1 MSSAA
6 RAPIVSPVKPE
17 GDEWK
22 RWFIPGVFPMTVL
35 EIATERGCASKDLL
49 ARARI
54 PLSAAEIAESGLSLS
69 QHLQLTAVVR
79 QELDDPALAA
89 ELGWRLPPTALG
101 SVGYAIL
108 ASSTLREAL
117 EVLQRFWHLIGRA
130 SNLVVDTR
138 GETGSIEIDINLPVP
153 EAQRAEVTQI
163 CFAAIYRG
171 IGALAPHTV
180 DRAEIWFSFPEP
192 VHGAYLRQRLGDVRF
207 GMPSSQFRFPTKLLD
222 TRLTMSNPTA
232 LSSAIKWCA
241 REERER
247 GLSDGQ
253 LVARLQSEL
262 KPGSDG
268 YPSLEEMAKRLGMAP
283 RTLRRHLQNEGTRYS
298 TLVEAARRRE
308 ALRLLDNPRLPAHEV
323 AELLGYVDAA
333 NFTRAFRR
341 WTGQTPSQYRSERLA
356 KTGRR

>member
-1 MSSAA
+1 M
-6 RAPIVSPVKPE
+6 PEVSVE
-17 GDEWK
+17 AGRQRDEWK

-35 EIATERGCASKDLL
+35 EIATERGLSSKELL
-49 ARARI
+49 SRAGI
-54 PLSAAEIAESGLSLS
+54 SLSAAEIAESGLTLS
-69 QHLQLTAVVR
+69 QHLLLTAVVR
-79 QELDDPALAA
+79 QELDDPSLAA
-89 ELGWRLPPTALG
+89 EMGWRLPPTALG

-130 SNLVVDTR
+130 SNLVVHSQ
-138 GETGSIEIDINLPVP
+138 GEIGSIELDINLPVP
-153 EAQRAEVTQI
+153 AAQRAEVTQI
-163 CFAAIYRG
+163 CFSAMYRG
-171 IGALAPHTV
+171 IGALAPQTV
-180 DRAEIWFSFPEP
+180 DQAEIWFAFPEP
-192 VHGAYLRQRLGDVRF
+192 EHAAYLKRRLGNVRF
-207 GMPSSQFRFPTKLLD
+207 GMPTSQFRFPTKLLD
-222 TRLTMSNPTA
+222 TRLAMSNPTA
-232 LSSAIKWCA
+232 LSSAMKWCA

-253 LVARLQSEL
+253 LVARIGAEL
-262 KPGSDG
+262 KPGQNG
-268 YPSLEEMAKRLGMAP
+268 YPSLEDMAKRLGMAP

-341 WTGQTPSQYRSERLA
+341 WTGQTPSQYRSEREGKA
-356 KTGRR
+356 RNS